1 VRRLQTLVPEL
12 LKVRAAGEAP
22 TDEEHPPDCQGA
34 SSREVI
40 CRIVEVE
47 QGPDADAVE
56 VRVEAQAA
64 PHELE
69 AQPLGEE
76 VVCEQSIGASE
87 QSRALVR
94 GQRRDVNR
102 IDHAAGSG
110 GSEVSGARLRTGPTE
125 RSTQQRQRLSAAA
138 AEVRGSTHR

>member
-1 VRRLQTLVPEL
+1 MRRLQTLVPEL

-40 CRIVEVE
+40 CRVVEVE

-69 AQPLGEE
+69 AKPLCA
-76 VVCEQSIGASE
+76 VKRTPSVSQSGSQA
-87 QSRALVR
+87 VR
-94 GQRRDVNR
+94 R
-102 IDHAAGSG
+102 
-110 GSEVSGARLRTGPTE
+110 
-125 RSTQQRQRLSAAA
+125 
-138 AEVRGSTHR
+138 